1 MVPKTNPIV
10 VMCGVFS
17 IFLILLLIYS
27 YTLFKEIDIVFI
39 MVEGKT
45 SQEIN
50 VLYSNNNITVSFLT
64 LRVIIFKQE
73 YSIFKIIL

>member
-73 YSIFKIIL
+73 YYIFKIIL